1 MGAYLRIQVLY
12 TTWKIRFWAIPHQ
25 SLSIQCSAVFCCVP
39 KPATARDL
47 ALSPWQSSHV
57 EPVGWTLSWSLLV
70 AIRWLQASLMLA
82 CDSWIPSL
90 REDQGALTASA
101 VSTCH
106 CQEWPHHLSSQ
117 DLSCRIHK
125 WRDVARCGEME
136 LEIARMHVE
145 STELLSSPPSRPPA
159 KLAS

>member
-25 SLSIQCSAVFCCVP
+25 SLSIQCSAVFCCVQAKKSPNSKASEQRTP

-117 DLSCRIHK
+117 DLSCRIHT
-125 WRDVARCGEME
+125 WRDVARCGEMWRDG
-136 LEIARMHVE
+136 ARN
-145 STELLSSPPSRPPA
+145 S
-159 KLAS
+159 